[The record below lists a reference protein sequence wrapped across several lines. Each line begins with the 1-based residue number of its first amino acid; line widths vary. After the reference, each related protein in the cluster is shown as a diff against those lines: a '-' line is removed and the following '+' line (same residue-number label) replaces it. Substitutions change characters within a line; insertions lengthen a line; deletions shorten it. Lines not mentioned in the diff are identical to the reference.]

1 MEDKINIL
9 IVDDNDKMLETL
21 QDILGEEGYKITAC
35 VTLEEA
41 RSSLSRRPP
50 YNVALIDLK
59 LSGGSGLELLKDI
72 REKNEFTAVIL
83 LTAYASLETALE
95 AMKSGAFGYLQ
106 KPLHMEELKMTIKKA
121 LRQQELSLEN
131 KNLISR
137 LKELSLKDQ
146 QTGLYN
152 YRYLIERLGSE
163 FERAKRYILPLSIIM
178 LDIDYFKSINEV
190 YGHEYG
196 DYILREFAE
205 YLKKC
210 ARTNDIIVRYGGE
223 EFIALMPDTDKDG
236 AGIFGKRLLEFLK
249 EHIFDRKGNRIKLKI
264 SMGLASFPEN
274 GIDTVTGLLSAVD
287 KATRQAKEKGGNRLS
302 LFSSVTVEEIKNIL
316 ADGGKGNV
324 EKLKSRLLKMKSR
337 ADQVV
342 LESIFAFAKAVE
354 AKDYYTGKHSENMVS
369 IATEI
374 GKKLRLGTKD
384 IDHLQY
390 AAMLH
395 DLGKIGIEDKI
406 LHKKHALNAVER
418 EKIRRHPQIGAEI
431 VRDIHFLKEVVPMI
445 LYHHER
451 FDGLGYSMGLRG
463 KAIPLGARII
473 AIADVYQALISDR
486 PYRKAYRKEEALKVI
501 SEGSGAQFDPELVK
515 AFLQIM
521 QKKK

>member
-1 MEDKINIL
+1 MENNINIL
-9 IVDDNDKMLETL
+9 ILDDNDNMLENL
-21 QDILGEEGYKITAC
+21 RDILGEEGYKITAC
-35 VTLEEA
+35 ATLEEA
-41 RSSLSRRPP
+41 RNALGQRP
-50 YNVALIDLK
+50 YDLALVDIK
-59 LSGGSGLELLKDI
+59 LSSGSGLDLLKDI
-72 REKNEFTAVIL
+72 RKKNETTAVIL
-83 LTAYASLETALE
+83 FTGYASLETALE
-95 AMKSGAFGYLQ
+95 AMKSGAFDYLQ
-106 KPLHMEELKMTIKKA
+106 KPLHMDELKMAIKKA
-121 LRQQELSLEN
+121 LRQQELFLEN
-131 KNLISR
+131 KNLIAR
-137 LKELSLKDQ
+137 LKELGLKDP

-163 FERAKRYILPLSIIM
+163 FERARRHILPLSIIM

-196 DYILREFAE
+196 DSIIKEFAG

-210 ARTNDIIVRYGGE
+210 SRANDIIVRHGGE
-223 EFIALMPDTDKDG
+223 EFIALMPDTDKNG
-236 AGIFGKRLLEFLK
+236 AGTFGRRLLELLK
-249 EHIFDRKGNRIKLKI
+249 EHTFDRKGNRIKLKI

-274 GIDTVTGLLSAVD
+274 GVDTASGLLNAVD
-287 KATRQAKEKGGNRLS
+287 KAMRQAKEKGGNRLS
-302 LFSSVTVEEIKNIL
+302 FYSSVTAREIKDIV

-324 EKLKSRLLKMKSR
+324 EKLKSRLLKMKNR

-354 AKDYYTGKHSENMVS
+354 ARDYYTGKHSENMVS

-374 GKKLRLGTKD
+374 GKRMRLGDKD
-384 IDHLQY
+384 IDHIQY

-406 LHKKHALNAVER
+406 LRKRSSLNAVEM

-451 FDGLGYSMGLRG
+451 FDGMGYSMGLRG

-486 PYRKAYRKEEALKVI
+486 PYRKAYSKEEALKI
-501 SEGSGAQFDPELVK
+501 IKEGAGTQFDPEIVK
-515 AFLQIM
+515 AFIQIT